1 MLSRYRKVKH
11 ILRKREP
18 KRFPKHKLKPKKK
31 QLKTDENLPVPH
43 TPPSSPIEIHTPPAP
58 HIDPPQ
64 TYPPDEHGRMAPINR
79 PPSTWRESYKE
90 WVKRI
95 KEWFSPN
102 PKPPPNEEGSMDNTG
117 SYEPSTSEDSE
128 KRFPTHNMMK
138 ANVLKGS
145 TNNLQWTIPLPPS
158 KVENDHYTTSQ
169 RDYNVSPIFEMLSR
183 YPPSR
188 PHKNKRKH
196 KKKRKLKHKKKQP
209 NTENLPISHA
219 PPSPIELPTPPA
231 PHTDPSDEPRRVG
244 PIDRPPS
251 TWRKSYKEWVEWIKR
266 WFNPN
271 LEPPPNEEGSMDN
284 TRSYYQPSSFEES
297 GENHEDRNLVW
308 HYKMNSPSDIHWRTT
323 HPSPTKI
330 SPWTQGGSMSY
341 FGDNDHKEK
350 LN

>member
-1 MLSRYRKVKH
+1 MLT
-11 ILRKREP
+11 IL
-18 KRFPKHKLKPKKK
+18 FL
-31 QLKTDENLPVPH
+31 
-43 TPPSSPIEIHTPPAP
+43 
-58 HIDPPQ
+58 
-64 TYPPDEHGRMAPINR
+64 YPL
-79 PPSTWRESYKE
+79 
-90 WVKRI
+90 
-95 KEWFSPN
+95 
-102 PKPPPNEEGSMDNTG
+102 
-117 SYEPSTSEDSE
+117 E